1 MLEWSQDGD
10 ENLDLGNGEVSH
22 DRILAGLSRD
32 EPTNSSRPVSPSQI
46 NMQVQLPLRSDPS
59 HFNSVDQKHQPIS
72 DD

>member
-46 NMQVQLPLRSDPS
+46 NMQV
-59 HFNSVDQKHQPIS
+59 
-72 DD
+72 